1 MASPL
6 LELAAMDSLPP
17 DVRKKPLE
25 LGDVVE
31 VTVGQLR
38 GIRGVLLAIA
48 EDGRVTI
55 ELGAPA
61 DGIRLIANATSIASV
76 SHMTS

>member
-1 MASPL
+1 MASPS
-6 LELAAMDSLPP
+6 LEFAAMDSLQR

-31 VTVGQLR
+31 VTVGPLR

-48 EDGRVTI
+48 EDGRATI
-55 ELGAPA
+55 ELSAPA
-61 DGIRLIANATSIASV
+61 DGIRLIADATSIASV
-76 SHMTS
+76 